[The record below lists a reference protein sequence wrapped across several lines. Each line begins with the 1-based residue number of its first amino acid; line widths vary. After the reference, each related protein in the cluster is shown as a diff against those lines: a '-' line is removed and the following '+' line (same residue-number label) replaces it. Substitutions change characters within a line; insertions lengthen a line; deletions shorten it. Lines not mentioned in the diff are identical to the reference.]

1 VPLDPKALLDSVA
14 EAVSDGQA
22 VDWSEVD
29 SHTHNEKTR
38 QLLRQLRLISEIAGV
53 HRFAPEGDQ
62 AGGEAEAELTSS
74 TGATP
79 HAGPLPART
88 LLPRKRWAHLQLR
101 EVLGHGAYGV
111 VFRAWDSRLDREVA
125 LKLIPDL
132 ADRSYAE
139 GVIHEAR
146 LMARINHPGVVT
158 IYGAA
163 RMDGF
168 VGLWMELVE
177 GQTLEAGLRQ
187 RGRLSAREAAVVGL
201 DVCEALAAVHGAG
214 LLHRDI
220 KAQNVMRDRRDG
232 RIVLMDFGAGRE
244 RPLPG
249 GVEVADLAGTPL
261 YMAPELFRS
270 GAASA
275 QSDIYSV
282 GVLLFRLVTGKAP
295 IAARSIDDVR
305 RAHESGEVRRLR
317 DERSN
322 LPAGFVHIVERALS
336 PDAAKRF
343 GSVGELELA
352 LNGFISGGQARTRPS
367 TTRTRWYDAPRW
379 MALGGLLVL
388 LLVVTV
394 AWLALRGPARGGGG
408 DALPRIAFTVYP
420 PPGGEFDSVAISPDG
435 TQLGFESQGRI
446 WIRAL
451 SGVQATEVHNSNG
464 GVDPFWSPDGRYI
477 AFFKSGRLWKAS
489 ADGGEPAVLCDAP
502 SALGGSWGPK
512 NTILFAGGLG
522 KAIYRV
528 PAYGGAPQALRTAG
542 TNGLYDLRWPV
553 ILPSG
558 EGFIYSAEKEN
569 GAQRAI
575 YLARFDGTTDRPL
588 VRSNANAFATDETL
602 FYLKQGVL
610 YAHPFD
616 RERGRLTGAPSQIGH
631 RLDPSPYQQFHAE
644 YTVSPRGVVAYRG
657 GRLVDREL
665 RIVDRTGRTI
675 RLLPGPGEFR
685 DIALS
690 HDGTKLAYEERDA
703 AAGTTDIWVV
713 DIESGGRTQI
723 TWGAGDETCP
733 TWSADDRQLLF
744 MVHGEGSPR
753 LFQKAADGG
762 GSATELF
769 KFRQEVQPFDVSPD
783 GRWLAFQ
790 QLGHETSWDIHLL
803 DLLARPEPAA
813 LPQAQGRPERSRG
826 ATSSGSPGR
835 GAEERLTIFHRT
847 PHADDEPRFSP
858 DGRFLAYSS
867 RDSGD
872 RFVFFEEVERTTG
885 QRWRVSPSYGRQPQW
900 RADGQEIY
908 YHGDNRML
916 MAAPIDLSDET
927 PRVGSPMSL
936 FELKF
941 RGWDLRYHFA
951 AFPDGQ
957 QFVLNAPREGSLPL
971 PVTVVLN
978 WDQ

>member
-1 VPLDPKALLDSVA
+1 MTLDPKALLDSVA

-22 VDWSEVD
+22 VDWSAVD
-29 SHTHNEKTR
+29 SRTSSQKTR
-38 QLLRQLRLISEIAGV
+38 HLLRQLRLIAEIAGV
-53 HRFAPEGDQ
+53 HRDAPVDGQ
-62 AGGEAEAELTSS
+62 GRNEAEIDLTSS
-74 TGATP
+74 AGPTP

-88 LLPRKRWAHLQLR
+88 LLPRKTWAHLQLR

-139 GVIHEAR
+139 GVIQEAR
-146 LMARINHPGVVT
+146 LMARINHPSVVT

-187 RGRLSAREAAVVGL
+187 RGRLSAREAALVGL

-261 YMAPELFRS
+261 YMAPELFR
-270 GAASA
+270 GAAASV
-275 QSDIYSV
+275 QSDVYSV
-282 GVLLFRLVTGKAP
+282 GVMLFRLVTGKAP

-305 RAHESGEVRRLR
+305 QAHETGAARRLR

-336 PDAAKRF
+336 ADAAKRF

-352 LNGFISGGQARTRPS
+352 LTGFISGGQGRARPA

-379 MALGGLLVL
+379 LWLAGVLVLLVL
-388 LLVVTV
+388 LTF
-394 AWLALRGPARGGGG
+394 AWRALRGPARGDIGP
-408 DALPRIAFTVYP
+408 LPRIAFTVYP
-420 PPGGEFDSVAISPDG
+420 PPGGEFDSLAISPDG
-435 TQLGFESQGRI
+435 TRLAFESQGRL

-451 SGVQATEVHNSNG
+451 SGVQATEVHNSSG
-464 GVDPFWSPDGRYI
+464 GVDPFWSPDNRYI
-477 AFFKSGRLWKAS
+477 AFFKSGRLWKAP
-489 ADGGEPAVLCDAP
+489 ANGGEPVVLCDAP
-502 SALGGSWGPK
+502 RALGGSWGPS
-512 NTILFAGGLG
+512 NAIVFAGQLG
-522 KAIYRV
+522 ETIYRV

-542 TNGLYDLRWPV
+542 ANGLDELRWPV
-553 ILPSG
+553 VLPSG
-558 EGFIYSAEKEN
+558 RGFIYSAQKEG

-575 YLARFDGTTDRPL
+575 YFARFDSTTDQAL
-588 VRSNANAFATDETL
+588 VDSDANAHATDDTL

-610 YAHPFD
+610 YAHPLD
-616 RERGRLTGAPSQIGH
+616 IERGRLTGAPTQIGH

-644 YTVSPRGVVAYRG
+644 YSVSPKGVVAYRG
-657 GRLVDREL
+657 GRQVDREL
-665 RIVDRTGRTI
+665 RIVDRTGRTA
-675 RLLPGPGEFR
+675 RVLGGPGEFR

-690 HDGTKLAYEERDA
+690 HDGTRLAYEERDA

-713 DIESGGRTQI
+713 HIESGGRTQI
-723 TWGAGDETCP
+723 TWGPDDETCP
-733 TWSADDRQLLF
+733 IWSPDDRQLLF
-744 MVHGEGSPR
+744 VAHGEGRAR
-753 LFQKAADGG
+753 LLRKTADGNG
-762 GSATELF
+762 AATEMF
-769 KFRQEVQPFDVSPD
+769 EFRAEAQPFHVSSD

-803 DLLARPEPAA
+803 DLLAGPAPAA
-813 LPQAQGRPERSRG
+813 LRQAQGDPDPSTLQQAQGRQ
-826 ATSSGSPGR
+826 T
-835 GAEERLTIFHRT
+835 LFHRT
-847 PHADDEPRFSP
+847 SHADDEPRFSP
-858 DGRFLAYSS
+858 DGQFLAYSS

-872 RFVFFEEVERTTG
+872 RFVFFEEVDRTTG

-900 RADGQEIY
+900 RADGQELY
-908 YHGDNRML
+908 YHGADRML
-916 MAAPIDLSDET
+916 MAAPIDLSGET
-927 PRVGSPMSL
+927 PRVGSPTPL
-936 FELKF
+936 FELAF
-941 RGWDLRYHFA
+941 RGWDLRYHYA

-978 WDQ
+978 WEGR

>member
-1 VPLDPKALLDSVA
+1 MTLNPKALLDSVA
-14 EAVSDGQA
+14 AAVSDGQA
-22 VDWSEVD
+22 VDWSAAD
-29 SHTHNEKTR
+29 SHTSNEETR
-38 QLLRQLRLISEIAGV
+38 HLLRQLRLIAEIAGV
-53 HRFAPEGDQ
+53 HRDAPDEDT
-62 AGGEAEAELTSS
+62 AGGRAGIELTSS
-74 TGATP
+74 AGATS
-79 HAGPLPART
+79 HAGSLPATT

-101 EVLGHGAYGV
+101 EVLGYGAYGV

-187 RGRLSAREAAVVGL
+187 RGRLSAREAALMGL

-249 GVEVADLAGTPL
+249 SVGVADLAGTPL
-261 YMAPELFRS
+261 YMAPELFRG
-270 GAASA
+270 GAASV

-282 GVLLFRLVTGKAP
+282 GVMLFRLVTGKAP

-305 RAHESGEVRRLR
+305 RAHATGQVRRLR
-317 DERSN
+317 DERST
-322 LPAGFVHIVERALS
+322 LPAGFVNIVERALT
-336 PDAAKRF
+336 PDASKRHA
-343 GSVGELELA
+343 SIGELEFA
-352 LNGFISGGQARTRPS
+352 LNGFISGGEGRTRPS
-367 TTRTRWYDAPRW
+367 TTRTRWYDSPRW
-379 MALGGLLVL
+379 VVLGGLLAL
-388 LLVVTV
+388 LLVMTSV
-394 AWLALRGPARGGGG
+394 WLLRGRGA
-408 DALPRIAFTVYP
+408 DDPLPRIVFAVYP

-435 TQLGFESQGRI
+435 TKLAFESQGRI

-451 SGVQATEVHNSNG
+451 SGVQATEVDNSNG

-489 ADGGEPAVLCDAP
+489 TNGGEPAVLCDAP
-502 SALGGSWGPK
+502 RALGGSWGPN

-522 KAIYRV
+522 EAIYRV
-528 PAYGGAPQALRTAG
+528 PAYGGVPQALRTAG
-542 TNGLYDLRWPV
+542 ANGLHELRWPV
-553 ILPSG
+553 VLPSG
-558 EGFIYSAEKEN
+558 NGFIYSAQKEQ
-569 GAQRAI
+569 GARRAV
-575 YLARFDGTTDRPL
+575 YFARFDDTTDRLL
-588 VRSNANAFATDETL
+588 VGSNSNAYATDDTL

-616 RERGRLTGAPSQIGH
+616 SEHGRLTGAPTQVGH
-631 RLDPSPYQQFHAE
+631 RLDPSPYQQYRAE
-644 YTVSPRGVVAYRG
+644 YTVSARGVVAYRG
-657 GRLVDREL
+657 GRQVDREL
-665 RIVDRTGRTI
+665 RIVDRSGRTA
-675 RLLPGPGEFR
+675 RVFPEPGEFR

-690 HDGTKLAYEERDA
+690 HDGTRLAYEERDA

-713 DIESGGRTQI
+713 HIESGGRTQI

-733 TWSADDRQLLF
+733 IWSADDRQLLF
-744 MVHGEGSPR
+744 VVHGEGYPR
-753 LFQKAADGG
+753 LFRKSADGSG
-762 GSATELF
+762 RSTEVF
-769 KFRQEVQPFDVSPD
+769 QFRGDVQPFDVSPD

-790 QLGHETSWDIHLL
+790 RLDHETTWDIHLL
-803 DLLARPEPAA
+803 DLLAQSAPAD
-813 LPQAQGRPERSRG
+813 LRQAQGGPEQ
-826 ATSSGSPGR
+826 GR
-835 GAEERLTIFHRT
+835 RAEDRLTIFHRT
-847 PHADDEPRFSP
+847 PQADDEPSFSP

-872 RFVFFEEVERTTG
+872 RFVFFEEVDRTTG

-900 RADGQEIY
+900 RADGREIY
-908 YHGDNRML
+908 YHGANRML
-916 MAAPIDLSDET
+916 MAAPIDLAGET
-927 PRVGSPMSL
+927 PRVGSPVPL
-936 FELKF
+936 FELEF
-941 RGWDLRYHFA
+941 RGWDLRYHYA

-957 QFVLNAPREGSLPL
+957 HFVLNAPREGSLPL